1 MIKASYEVLQPDG
14 RQSFLIRRF
23 NRLAYDAPY
32 HFHPEFELTYIIN
45 GHGKRY
51 VGSRLDE
58 FTSGDLILL
67 GPNMPHCWKLET
79 PVDELDN
86 VGAVVIQFAG
96 DFLGNSF
103 FQKEELQYINQLLK
117 KSNSG
122 IYFSGKTRERVN
134 KKILN
139 LSTETDHFKILIGL
153 LDILQDLAT
162 SDEYIILDEQ
172 RDTADLLAND
182 QERIN
187 PVFAYLVE
195 NFRTQVSLEEVAAIA
210 NMTPNAFCK
219 FFKRITRKTFME
231 TVITY
236 RLNYAIQQLVQTDY
250 PISQIAFDSGFGDV
264 SHFYKTFKQK
274 MKVSPLSYR
283 KRFKINLNKPV
294 PELEEAI

>member
-1 MIKASYEVLQPDG
+1 MIKASYEVLQPDC
-14 RQSFLIRRF
+14 RQSFLIRKF
-23 NRLAYDAPY
+23 NKLGYDAPY

-58 FTSGDLILL
+58 FAAGDLILL

-79 PVDELDN
+79 PVDELDK
-86 VGAVVIQFAG
+86 VGAVVIQFAA

-122 IYFSGKTRERVN
+122 IYFKGKTRERVN

-139 LSTETDHFKILIGL
+139 LSSETDHFKILIGL
-153 LDILQDLAT
+153 LDILQDLAV
-162 SDEYIILDEQ
+162 SEEYTILDEQ
-172 RDTADLLAND
+172 RDTADILAND

-195 NFRTQVSLEEVAAIA
+195 NFRTQVSLEEVASIA

-274 MKVSPLSYR
+274 MKISPLSYR
-283 KRFKINLNKPV
+283 KKFKINLNQPV